1 MAPVA
6 NAVKV
11 LLYKSAKQASLK
23 LFLAASVVQF
33 NLLLLEV
40 KTSTYIVV
48 AAGRKG
54 STI

>member
-1 MAPVA
+1 MSANKGRLKSFVA
-6 NAVKV
+6 T
-11 LLYKSAKQASLK
+11 
-23 LFLAASVVQF
+23 SVVQF